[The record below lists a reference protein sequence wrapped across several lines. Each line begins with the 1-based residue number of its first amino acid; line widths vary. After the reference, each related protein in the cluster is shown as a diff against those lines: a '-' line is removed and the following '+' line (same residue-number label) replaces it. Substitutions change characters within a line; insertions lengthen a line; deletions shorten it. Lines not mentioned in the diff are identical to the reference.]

1 MAISQLAQ
9 VSPHAILGENVEVGA
24 FTVIHDNVIIGRDT
38 IIQSHCAIG
47 IPTPLA
53 EAKPLT
59 IGDGALIRSHCIFYE
74 GSSFGPGLATGHQ
87 VSVRENLV
95 AGEDLQIGTLADLQG
110 HATIGN
116 HVRIYNGA
124 HIARETTIG
133 NFVWIF
139 PYVVF
144 TNDPHPPSDGA
155 LVGAI
160 VGDYAVLATRA
171 TVLPGVVIG
180 SNSLVG
186 AASLVSKD
194 VEAGTFVSGS
204 PAKRIALAR
213 HVLLRDGSGPAY
225 PWRRHFHR
233 GFPAD
238 VVDSWIA
245 EFEPNGAG

>member
-1 MAISQLAQ
+1 MAISHLAE
-9 VSPHAILGENVEVGA
+9 VSPHAVLGENVEVGA
-24 FTVIHDNVIIGRDT
+24 FTVIHDNVVIGRDT
-38 IIQSHCAIG
+38 IIQSHCTIG
-47 IPTPLA
+47 VPTPFG
-53 EAKPLT
+53 EDKPLT

-74 GSSFGPGLATGHQ
+74 GSSFGPGLVTGHQ
-87 VSVRENLV
+87 VSVRESLV

-124 HIARETTIG
+124 HIARQTNIG

-155 LVGAI
+155 LVGAT
-160 VGDYAVLATRA
+160 VEDFAVIATRA

-186 AASLVSKD
+186 AASLVSKNVKAD
-194 VEAGTFVSGS
+194 TFVSGS
-204 PAKRIALAR
+204 PAKEIALAR

-238 VVDSWIA
+238 VVDTWIA
-245 EFEPNGAG
+245 EFELNGEG